1 MIDISL
7 EETLSLTEAA
17 KCLPCRRKGA
27 RPNVATLYRWA
38 QTGCRGV
45 RLETI
50 CIGATRCTSM
60 EALQRFFDALTAQA
74 DRQQAVQTP
83 MATRGR
89 QWQIDAAEKR
99 LARAGI

>member
-7 EETLSLTEAA
+7 EETFSLTDAA
-17 KCLPCRRKGA
+17 KRLPCRRKGK

-38 QTGCRGV
+38 QQGVRGV

-50 CIGATRCTSM
+50 CVGATRCTSM
-60 EALQRFFDALTAQA
+60 EAIQRFCDALTAKA
-74 DRQQAVQTP
+74 DRPAAPPAPRITARRKRE
-83 MATRGR
+83 MA
-89 QWQIDAAEKR
+89 AAEKR